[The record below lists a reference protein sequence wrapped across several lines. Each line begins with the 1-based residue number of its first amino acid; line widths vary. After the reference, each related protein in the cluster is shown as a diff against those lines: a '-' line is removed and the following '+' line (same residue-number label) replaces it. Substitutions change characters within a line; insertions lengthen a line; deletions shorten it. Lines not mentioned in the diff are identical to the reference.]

1 MSSTKAVK
9 VFYCCSDS
17 DKDEKLRNEL
27 EKHLM
32 ILQWQGIITTWH
44 KGMIR
49 AGEEWE
55 SEIYTQLMTADII
68 LPLISSDFIA
78 SDDNWNVLAK
88 LAMERHK
95 ARQACVIP
103 IRLRPV
109 DNYWKVAFPNVK
121 ALPNDERPVTDW
133 KPYDRAF
140 KSIAEDIRKVV
151 EQRTGSRFPIQN
163 SLQEIGA
170 GVIPIAM
177 TFWNLTS
184 ATVNLAT
191 ATFSSFPTRGRYR
204 RRKKIKL
211 SFLTKLIIIVAIAG
225 VFISQRFNLLENS
238 SSESNQI
245 LSTQQ
250 NFEPSGWIWIGLI
263 NKTSTGL
270 IIGDPLLKTS
280 DPQTLPSIDPPF
292 VPSPNIVVT
301 IKRKVNLRK
310 NNTSSSQ
317 LLDELQPGEK
327 FRIGEVKLLGDNTNS
342 PHRQVWA
349 QVGRCNQTCNK

>member
-1 MSSTKAVK
+1 MSSTKAIK

-17 DKDEKLRNEL
+17 DKDEELRQKLENHLSLLKL
-27 EKHLM
+27 E
-32 ILQWQGIITTWH
+32 GIITTWD
-44 KGMIR
+44 KRMIG

-55 SEIYTQLMTADII
+55 NEIYTQLMTADII

-78 SDDNWNVLAK
+78 SDNNWNVLAK
-88 LAMERHK
+88 QAMQRHK

-121 ALPNDERPVTDW
+121 ALPNDERAVTDW

-170 GVIPIAM
+170 GVIPIARI
-177 TFWNLTS
+177 FLNLAS
-184 ATVNLAT
+184 ATVNVANEIL
-191 ATFSSFPTRGRYR
+191 SSFPRKARYR
-204 RRKKIKL
+204 RRNRA
-211 SFLTKLIIIVAIAG
+211 KLILIAKPIIFITIAS
-225 VFISQRFNLLENS
+225 VFLPQLANLLENS
-238 SSESNQI
+238 LSEDKQI

-250 NFEPSGWIWIGLI
+250 NFKPIGWIWIGLV
-263 NKTSTGL
+263 NNTSDNPISGE
-270 IIGDPLLKTS
+270 DLLQTS

-292 VPSPNIVVT
+292 VPSRNIVVT
-301 IKRKVNLRK
+301 IKRKVNLRE

-349 QVGRCNQTCNK
+349 QIGRCNQTCN

>member
-1 MSSTKAVK
+1 MSSTKAIK

-32 ILQWQGIITTWH
+32 ILEWQGIITTWD
-44 KGMIR
+44 KRMIR

-55 SEIYTQLMTADII
+55 NEIYTQLMTADII

-78 SDDNWNVLAK
+78 SHDNWNILAK

-121 ALPNDERPVTDW
+121 ALPNDDRSVTDW

-170 GVIPIAM
+170 GVIPIARI
-177 TFWNLTS
+177 FLNLTS

-191 ATFSSFPTRGRYR
+191 ATFSSFPRKAKYR
-204 RRKKIKL
+204 RRNRA
-211 SFLTKLIIIVAIAG
+211 KLILIAKPIIFIAIAS
-225 VFISQRFNLLENS
+225 VFLPQLPNLLGIFS
-238 SSESNQI
+238 LESNST
-245 LSTQQ
+245 LNSTQQ
-250 NFEPSGWIWIGLI
+250 VTPIGWTEIGLV
-263 NKTSTGL
+263 NNTSKGL
-270 IIGDPLLKTS
+270 IFGDDLL
-280 DPQTLPSIDPPF
+280 QTADNQIIDNLL
-292 VPSPNIVVT
+292 VPAPGGVVT
-301 IKRKVNLRK
+301 IKRKVDLREK
-310 NNTSSSQ
+310 KSSSSS
-317 LLDELQPGEK
+317 LLYELQPGEK
-327 FRIGEVKLLGDNTNS
+327 LKIIKLDLLEETSPNS

-349 QVGRCNQTCNK
+349 QVGRCNQTCH